1 MSDKQKKM
9 NETNNKNANNTTQRN
24 FFIRNSLQPDVSD
37 ETADKQTVNIK
48 KREFEMSDLEDE
60 RNSSS
65 TIKNENSSQD
75 IESQLDAWNDDG
87 DDGNDESQL
96 DEDPTV
102 LGIASGES
110 KKLKKNKQLANSNS
124 DKSEQGFFSTHKN
137 KKNKVGLERRGSN
150 SKVIEVM
157 NEKKRDKQIIG
168 AILEESFEEKNKEIE
183 RDEKEK
189 EERELEAM
197 LKTKGLSSQ

>member
-1 MSDKQKKM
+1 
-9 NETNNKNANNTTQRN
+9 
-24 FFIRNSLQPDVSD
+24 
-37 ETADKQTVNIK
+37 
-48 KREFEMSDLEDE
+48 MSDLEDE

-110 KKLKKNKQLANSNS
+110 KKLKKNK
-124 DKSEQGFFSTHKN
+124 
-137 KKNKVGLERRGSN
+137 
-150 SKVIEVM
+150 
-157 NEKKRDKQIIG
+157 
-168 AILEESFEEKNKEIE
+168 
-183 RDEKEK
+183 
-189 EERELEAM
+189 
-197 LKTKGLSSQ
+197 

>member
-124 DKSEQGFFSTHKN
+124 DKSEQGVISTHKN